1 MSITEHEAQFG
12 RSSRLLASLWDRQ
25 DSVAPL
31 ATRSPR
37 RRVSAPVDALVRIT
51 DSETGDPVC
60 VSAPGPRA
68 AVRGE
73 QGRSYASASGV
84 NGEAVAPG
92 RRSGA
97 AMNRNS

>member
-1 MSITEHEAQFG
+1 MSADRIWM
-12 RSSRLLASLWDRQ
+12 RWRL
-25 DSVAPL
+25 
-31 ATRSPR
+31 TG
-37 RRVSAPVDALVRIT
+37 T

-73 QGRSYASASGV
+73 QARSYASASGV

-97 AMNRNS
+97 AMNKNS